1 MNKDAWYQYFTECE
15 AVTDRNAE
23 LVEEK
28 FKECEA
34 YTEKVL
40 KKKYPECGVVFTGH
54 AEAIKAGYFTIWIDT
69 GNVTHKNIFDKTF
82 IEDSYAC
89 RRGKGQKAAADRLQ
103 DMLKQAEILGGKW
116 YYLKLDIAKYFYRIY
131 HDKLMEILERKI
143 KDPDMLDLLNVIV
156 KGDGT
161 NAFGLSICDNVE
173 DAERLTD
180 RGMPIGNLTSQLLA
194 NVYLNELDQF
204 CKKVLGTKFYIRYM
218 DDVIILSQSKEEL
231 HEIKERIS
239 KFLDEELQLALNKKT
254 CIRPVSMGIQFVGL
268 HIWSTHRTVR
278 KSTSLRIKRRLK
290 AAAKQYVA
298 GNLTYERY
306 NSTLQ
311 SYMGMMKHNDCYRF
325 KMQLLEDVETI
336 INESGVAA

>member
-1 MNKDAWYQYFTECE
+1 
-15 AVTDRNAE
+15 
-23 LVEEK
+23 
-28 FKECEA
+28 
-34 YTEKVL
+34 
-40 KKKYPECGVVFTGH
+40 
-54 AEAIKAGYFTIWIDT
+54 
-69 GNVTHKNIFDKTF
+69 
-82 IEDSYAC
+82 
-89 RRGKGQKAAADRLQ
+89 
-103 DMLKQAEILGGKW
+103 
-116 YYLKLDIAKYFYRIY
+116 
-131 HDKLMEILERKI
+131 MEILERKI

-239 KFLDEELQLALNKKT
+239 KFLDEELQLTLNKKT